1 MVLDLLRNHGF
12 SKTQIANLV
21 RKRPDLLLA
30 NPKTTLL
37 PKLEFFYSIGFS
49 KSDLAKTLALD
60 PTLLSRS
67 LDNQIIP
74 SYNFLKTVVLSNDK
88 IVSALKR
95 TTWIFLKDHRTTL
108 VPKISFLIEM
118 GVSQK
123 GITLLLAHFPETM
136 MQKHEEF
143 CKTVLEVAE
152 MGFDPKKS
160 VFVLAVHAISGKG
173 NKSIW
178 ERCFEVYERW
188 GWSKNDILGAF
199 RRHPH
204 CMMLSEGKIN
214 RSMEFL
220 VKKMGWPSKM
230 IVRLPV
236 VLFFS
241 LEKRIVPRCSVVQ
254 VLLSKGLVKEDLS
267 LATVLVPV
275 EKLFLERFVTRYKE
289 EVPRLLDVY
298 QGKIAPSEL

>member
-1 MVLDLLRNHGF
+1 M
-12 SKTQIANLV
+12 
-21 RKRPDLLLA
+21 
-30 NPKTTLL
+30 

-49 KSDLAKTLALD
+49 QSDLAKTLALD

-74 SYNFLKTVVLSNDK
+74 SYNFLKTVVLSDDK

-95 TTWIFLKDHRTTL
+95 TTWIFLKDYKTTL
-108 VPKISFLIEM
+108 VPNISFLTEM
-118 GVSQK
+118 GVPQK
-123 GITLLLAHFPETM
+123 SVTLLLAHFPETM

-143 CKTVLEVAE
+143 CRTVMEVAE
-152 MGFDPKKS
+152 MGFHPKKT

-178 ERCFEVYERW
+178 ERCFEVYRKW
-188 GWSKNDILGAF
+188 GWPKDDILEAF

-204 CMMLSEGKIN
+204 CIMLSEEKIN
-214 RSMEFL
+214 KNMEFL

-267 LATVLVPV
+267 LATVLLLPV
-275 EKLFLERFVTRYKE
+275 EKLFLERFVARYKK
-289 EVPRLLDVY
+289 EVPGLLDVY
-298 QGKIAPSEL
+298 QGKIAASEI